1 MKTTLSLLALAAM
14 AASSQA
20 AIITLWDFNSQP
32 SDANTGT
39 GTLSPKVG
47 AGTAALLG
55 GATSTFASGNS
66 GTGSTDPEV
75 ADDAA
80 WNLSTWAAQG
90 TGSGTRGA
98 RFDVSTV
105 GQKNIVVQ
113 WDNRHS
119 NTVSKFIKFEYT
131 TDGTNFSSVGL
142 LNGGVFEATSG
153 DTWFNDRTV
162 DLSAIA
168 GVNNNAN
175 FGFRVTTIFAPST
188 SAYVSSSGAAYGTT
202 GTLRF
207 DMVEVAGS
215 PVPEPASIAAIG
227 LGLAAISR
235 RRNKK

>member
-1 MKTTLSLLALAAM
+1 MKTTISLLALAAM
-14 AASSQA
+14 AATSQA

-32 SDANTGT
+32 GDANTGT
-39 GTLSPKVG
+39 GTLSPKTG

-66 GTGSTDPEV
+66 GTGSSDPEV
-75 ADDAA
+75 TDDAA

-90 TGSGTRGA
+90 AGSGTRGA
-98 RFDVSTV
+98 RFNVSTL
-105 GQKNIVVQ
+105 GQKDIIVQ

-119 NTVSKFIKFEYT
+119 NSVSKFVQFEYT
-131 TDGTNFSSVGL
+131 TDGTNFTSAGVA
-142 LNGGVFEATSG
+142 NGGVFEATAG

-188 SAYVSSSGAAYGTT
+188 SAYVSSSGGAYGTT

-207 DMVEVAGS
+207 DMVEVAGN